1 MCGKGIVADLFCNCL
16 FFLYLLLRQLNLAKS
31 YLPKPL
37 SSAMTL
43 SLISKMPKNGV
54 VFSDGIEEDAVV
66 FNSGT
71 EITVGLAD
79 KQGWLVI

>member
-1 MCGKGIVADLFCNCL
+1 
-16 FFLYLLLRQLNLAKS
+16 
-31 YLPKPL
+31 
-37 SSAMTL
+37 MTL